1 MRLLVIEDE
10 AKVAKFIQQGLV
22 AERYSVD
29 LAGDGRS
36 GFELATSFHYDLV
49 ILDLMLPGMDGSEVL
64 RRLRA
69 TNPSVPV
76 LVLTARDALP
86 DKISHLE
93 AGADDYITKPFAFA
107 ELVART
113 KALLRR
119 GPVSRS
125 NTLKIADLE
134 VDRLTQLV
142 RRGARRIELTSKEY
156 ALLEYL
162 ITNAGRVLSRNM
174 ILEHVWDQSFDGFSN
189 IVDVYVG
196 HLRSKVDDGFEPKLL
211 KTVRGVGYV
220 LRDERDA

>member
-1 MRLLVIEDE
+1 MRMLVIEDE
-10 AKVAKFIQQGLV
+10 PKVAKFIERGLI

-29 LAGDGRS
+29 LAADGRT
-36 GFELATSFHYDLV
+36 GLDLATNYHYDLV
-49 ILDLMLPGMDGSEVL
+49 ILDLMLPVIDGSEVL
-64 RRLRA
+64 RRLRNA
-69 TNPSVPV
+69 NPQLPV
-76 LVLTARDALP
+76 LVLTARDGLAE
-86 DKISHLE
+86 KISHLE

-107 ELVART
+107 ELAARV

-125 NTLKIADLE
+125 NTVTIADLKI
-134 VDRLTQLV
+134 DRLTQQV
-142 RRGARRIELTSKEY
+142 RRGGKRIELTSKEY

-162 ITNAGRVLSRNM
+162 ILNVGRVLSRNM

-196 HLRSKVDDGFEPKLL
+196 HLRTKIDDGFEPKLL

-220 LRDERDA
+220 IRDERNE